1 MRKILH
7 SNRSKQFIRYC
18 NEKFSAPDFND
29 SGIGDEWKH
38 VLFYQ
43 IVVDVFESINQICF

>member
-1 MRKILH
+1 MWKILK
-7 SNRSKQFIRYC
+7 SNRRKHFIRYRY
-18 NEKFSAPDFND
+18 EKFSAPDFD
-29 SGIGDEWKH
+29 DFGIGDEWKH